1 MVFQFVR
8 FAIGEQVGDQ
18 AHRGPGRKDVGA
30 ARRVLLEDVVLDGA
44 RDLFRRASLLLRHEL
59 IEQQQHRRGGIDRHR
74 RRDPVQGYAV
84 KQDLHVLE
92 RVDRDTDLADLAVGH
107 GVVRVIADL
116 GGQVEGDR
124 EPGLALVEQ
133 VAVALVGFRRCAE
146 ACVLAHG
153 PQAAAIHVFVDAP
166 RVWEC
171 ARRRFLAAPIL
182 RRVNRLQRDAAVVSE
197 GGLPPVATVGHV
209 STNSVSTPP
218 TLLG

>member
-1 MVFQFVR
+1 MYRGRLWTMRQYAGFGTAAESNKR
-8 FAIGEQVGDQ
+8 YRYLLDQ
-18 AHRGPGRKDVGA
+18 GQTGLSVA
-30 ARRVLLEDVVLDGA
+30 
-44 RDLFRRASLLLRHEL
+44 F
-59 IEQQQHRRGGIDRHR
+59 
-74 RRDPVQGYAV
+74 
-84 KQDLHVLE
+84 
-92 RVDRDTDLADLAVGH
+92 
-107 GVVRVIADL
+107 DL

-133 VAVALVGFRRCAE
+133 GAVALVGFRRCAE
-146 ACVLAHG
+146 ACVLAHS

-218 TLLG
+218 TLFGCTNAINVPCMPMRGSASMSSMPADSASAMAWGVSATA